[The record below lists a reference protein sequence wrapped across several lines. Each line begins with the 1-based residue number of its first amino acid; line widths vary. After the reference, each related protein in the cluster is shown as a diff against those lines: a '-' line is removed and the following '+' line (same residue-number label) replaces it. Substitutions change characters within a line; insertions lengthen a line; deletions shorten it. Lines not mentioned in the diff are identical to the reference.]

1 MSFTRSTAFVG
12 LLGVGLWLLS
22 AAPVQAQ
29 SASASVAAESPGV
42 AMGTGNLQNC
52 SFRGIKLAGKVKVVD
67 SFPDIRIK
75 AVKRFPDLKVKRVD
89 SFADDCGEWQMVDS
103 FPDFKVQFVD
113 SFPDV
118 EVAWVEGHPGEP
130 SH

>member
-1 MSFTRSTAFVG
+1 MSFTRTGAFTGLVG
-12 LLGVGLWLLS
+12 LGLWLLG
-22 AAPVQAQ
+22 AAPVEAH
-29 SASASVAAESPGV
+29 SPEPAPELAAPAPVS
-42 AMGTGNLQNC
+42 MGTGNIQDC

-75 AVKRFPDLKVKRVD
+75 AVSRFPDLKVQKVK

-113 SFPDV
+113 SFPDI
-118 EVAWVEGHPGEP
+118 EVAWVDSFPGEA
-130 SH
+130 

>member
-1 MSFTRSTAFVG
+1 MSFTRTGALTG
-12 LLGVGLWLLS
+12 LIGLGLWLLG
-22 AAPVQAQ
+22 AAPVEAH
-29 SASASVAAESPGV
+29 SPEPAELAAPLPS
-42 AMGTGNLQNC
+42 MGTGNIQDC

-75 AVKRFPDLKVKRVD
+75 AVSRFPDLKVQKVK

-113 SFPDV
+113 SFPDI
-118 EVAWVEGHPGEP
+118 EVAWVDSFPGEA
-130 SH
+130 